1 MILKTRKQI
10 CLIVTAVTCMAFT
23 PLAAQSKSL
32 KDSTPEQ
39 RAKMQTEWMKTKL
52 ALNSTQIQQV
62 YDLNLEY
69 ARKNDPILQGNDGKL
84 AKFKKL
90 KALQKEKSSV
100 LSKVLNEEQYKKY
113 QEIKD
118 QLVQNFKNK
127 RK

>member
-1 MILKTRKQI
+1 MILKTGKQI
-10 CLIVTAVTCMAFT
+10 SFVAAAVMTMAFT
-23 PLAAQSKSL
+23 HLTAQSKSL

-52 ALNSTQIQQV
+52 ALNSSQIRQV
-62 YDLNLEY
+62 YDLNLQY
-69 ARKNDPILQGNDGKL
+69 AKKNDPILQSNEGKM

-90 KALQKEKSSV
+90 KAIQQEKSSV
-100 LSKVLNEEQYKKY
+100 LSKILTDEQFKKY

-118 QLVQNFKNK
+118 QMIQNFKNK

>member
-10 CLIVTAVTCMAFT
+10 CLIVAAVTCMAFT
-23 PLAAQSKSL
+23 HLTAQSKSL
-32 KDSTPEQ
+32 KNSTPEQ

-69 ARKNDPILQGNDGKL
+69 ARKNDPILQSNEGKL

-100 LSKVLNEEQYKKY
+100 LSKVLNDEQYKKY
-113 QEIKD
+113 QELKD